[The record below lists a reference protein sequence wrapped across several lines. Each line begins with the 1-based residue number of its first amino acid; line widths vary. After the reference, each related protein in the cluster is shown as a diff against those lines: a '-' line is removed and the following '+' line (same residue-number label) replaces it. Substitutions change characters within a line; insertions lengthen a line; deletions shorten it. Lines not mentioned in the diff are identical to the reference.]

1 MGTSRV
7 EMTRCALCFIIEYY
21 AIALDTNQKDF
32 LHRFR
37 ANLADFE
44 SLNLNRNSLTYLANI
59 EAAEACQDAIN
70 ANQCFQ
76 NWMDLKRLLK
86 VMMNHRLFIQKRL
99 FLHKRGSSG
108 NMARVQENKRSRT
121 DKDKTFYL
129 KQQVLKLLQK
139 YFHGSQ
145 HREKN
150 PAPSLSY
157 QGKNRGDYPTME
169 KNSAVDE
176 NIDEYPAVE
185 KYPFIKDRAEYLPI
199 EKNSVTGKDKDAEEY
214 IEEEGYIRESAPR
227 KRYPTMMNSND
238 SKRGDENGDKWMKYQ
253 DNLNTLQ
260 EMGEDDQ
267 QKMFDNLEKSWKL
280 INQPGVKIIPIPRI
294 G

>member
-1 MGTSRV
+1 V
-7 EMTRCALCFIIEYY
+7 EMTRCALCFIIAYY

-121 DKDKTFYL
+121 EKDKTFYL

-150 PAPSLSY
+150 PTPSLSY
-157 QGKNRGDYPTME
+157 QGKNRGIE
-169 KNSAVDE
+169 KNSAADE
-176 NIDEYPAVE
+176 NIEEYPDVE
-185 KYPFIKDRAEYLPI
+185 KYPEYP
-199 EKNSVTGKDKDAEEY
+199 GKYKDAEEY